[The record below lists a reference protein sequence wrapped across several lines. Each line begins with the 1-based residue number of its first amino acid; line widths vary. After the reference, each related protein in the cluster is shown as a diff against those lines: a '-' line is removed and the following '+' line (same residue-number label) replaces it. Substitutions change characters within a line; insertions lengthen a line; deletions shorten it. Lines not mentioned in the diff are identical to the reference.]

1 MELALVAIVLFALL
15 MFTRRRLAAV
25 ETRARSLKDSVEML
39 ELKLRVQAEQQQSR
53 FAALENALRSLAGV
67 DAEPNAVSAA
77 EAAGQASARAQ
88 AGPWDAAHSNA
99 PSARELGAPARS
111 TAGSF
116 TTATAFDPSAATGAG
131 AAADRRGLPLTAASP
146 GKPFTLGSSDAF
158 QGASPVPG
166 SSAAAG
172 PGVPA
177 GAPPVA
183 GAPAGPL
190 LSAAT
195 TVAGAPAAAGLG
207 GGGRPPGPP
216 SPGQPASPAPRDP
229 ILVAIEFLR
238 ELVFGGN
245 TVVRAG
251 IVVLLVGVVLLLR
264 WATEHALF
272 PIELRL
278 AGAAVLAIVL
288 CVIGYRQRDSRPG
301 FSRTLQGGGI
311 AALYLVVFF
320 AFRTYSLLPAPLAF
334 ALLVGIAL
342 CSGILAVAQNST
354 SLILIAQAFG
364 FLAPLLASTGKGSHV
379 ALFSYYLL
387 LNLVVAGVAWF
398 KAWRSLNLLGFAFT
412 FGIASA
418 WGVLRYE
425 PRHFATTEPFLIAFF
440 LLYVAVPVLFAL
452 RHPGSARGWV
462 DGSLVFGTPLATL
475 ALQWALVH
483 DRPFAMAYSALAMGA
498 LYVGLVFWIRRR
510 APDRLAALG
519 EAFLP
524 IGVGFATLA
533 IPYGLDDHNLT
544 GAAWAIEGAGLYWV
558 GIRQNRWLS
567 RLAGFALQFI
577 AGAAL
582 ALDPVRPDGGLPMLN
597 TWFLAGSMLG
607 VSSLFVA
614 AQSYGARAKL
624 AREWQLVQVLI
635 PWGLLFVLGAGFGEI
650 DAHVALDVRPGAQ
663 IAWLGA
669 VALVLELVAG
679 SRAWQPG
686 RYPGL
691 LLWIAMIGLLGRHHY
706 DYDVQPFARGGY
718 IGWPVYAVAMGLI
731 LRRFVPQAHALV
743 RYAHPA
749 ALWLW
754 SAFCVSLAE
763 QLVADAAGMDRSYV
777 VAASLATLV
786 AIVLGVLTLAQRSS
800 WPVGREPMLYVR
812 IGLGGVVAVLSLRIL
827 QASLSQPGSNAP
839 IAYLP
844 LVNALDLSLVL
855 AFAAIFVWIRR
866 GADTIPVTEHAESES
881 AKPLVPAE
889 VRWLASIALAALAFV
904 FWNGIV
910 ARTVHHYAGVQFSVD
925 ALWDSAAL
933 QVALSL
939 SWTLIALAL
948 MITAHRR
955 RVRPAWWTGAGLLA
969 IVVAKLFLLDLAE
982 LSAGAKI
989 GTFIGVGLLLLLIGA
1004 LAPVPPAAAVAAP
1017 PDPEPDPAP
1026 TPSHG
1031 PEAPT

>member
-1 MELALVAIVLFALL
+1 VELALVAIVLFAML

-39 ELKLRVQAEQQQSR
+39 ELKLRLQAEQQQSR
-53 FAALENALRSLAGV
+53 FAAIENALNALPG
-67 DAEPNAVSAA
+67 DAT
-77 EAAGQASARAQ
+77 EAALAQ
-88 AGPWDAAHSNA
+88 AGPWDAA
-99 PSARELGAPARS
+99 RS
-111 TAGSF
+111 TAP
-116 TTATAFDPSAATGAG
+116 TAEDPSAPLQSTSASFAG
-131 AAADRRGLPLTAASP
+131 ATTLIPSDATIGDRRGLPLTAASP
-146 GKPFTLGSSDAF
+146 ADRSTIGRSPDFA
-158 QGASPVPG
+158 GASPLPGTSASAGFAGAAPGVPAG
-166 SSAAAG
+166 SQLAAASAAAAAG
-172 PGVPA
+172 PG
-177 GAPPVA
+177 
-183 GAPAGPL
+183 
-190 LSAAT
+190 SA
-195 TVAGAPAAAGLG
+195 G

-216 SPGQPASPAPRDP
+216 SPAQPASPAPPDP

-238 ELVFGGN
+238 ELVLGGN

-264 WATEHALF
+264 WASEHALF

-278 AGAAVLAIVL
+278 AGAAVLAIAL
-288 CVIGYRQRDSRPG
+288 CVVGFSQRNARPG

-320 AFRTYSLLPAPLAF
+320 AFRTYELLPAPLAF

-342 CSGILAVAQNST
+342 CSGILAVVQNST
-354 SLILIAQAFG
+354 SLIFIAQAFG

-425 PRHFATTEPFLIAFF
+425 PQNFATTEPFLIAFF
-440 LLYVAVPVLFAL
+440 LLYVAIPVLFAL
-452 RHPGSARGWV
+452 RHPGSRRGWV
-462 DGSLVFGTPLATL
+462 DGSLVFGTPLAAL

-498 LYVGLVFWIRRR
+498 LYVGLVLFIRRR

-558 GIRQNRWLS
+558 GVRQNRWLS
-567 RLAGFALQFI
+567 RVAGFALQFI

-582 ALDPVRPDGGLPMLN
+582 ALDPERPDGALPMLN
-597 TWFLAGSMLG
+597 TWFLAGTMLG

-614 AQSYGARAKL
+614 AQSYAARAKL
-624 AREWQLVQVLI
+624 GREWRLVQVLI

-650 DAHVALDVRPGAQ
+650 TAHVPLDLRPGAVV
-663 IAWLGA
+663 AWLGA
-669 VALVLELVAG
+669 VALGLELVAG
-679 SRAWQPG
+679 ALAWQPG

-706 DYDVQPFARGGY
+706 DLDVQPFARGGF
-718 IGWPVYAVAMGLI
+718 IGWPLYAAAMGLI
-731 LRRFVPQAHALV
+731 LRRFVPQAHAFV
-743 RYAHPA
+743 RYAHPT

-754 SAFCVSLAE
+754 TAFGVSLAE
-763 QLVADAAGMDRSYV
+763 HLVSDAAGMDRSYV

-786 AIVLGVLTLAQRSS
+786 AIVLSVLALAPRPS
-800 WPVGREPMLYVR
+800 WPVGHEPMLYVR
-812 IGLGGVVAVLSLRIL
+812 FGLGGVVVVLLLRIL
-827 QASLSQPGSNAP
+827 YASLTQPGSNAP

-844 LVNALDLSLVL
+844 LANALDASLLL
-855 AFAAIFVWIRR
+855 ALVAIFAWIRR
-866 GADTIPVTEHAESES
+866 GSDPIPGIEHAESAQPLLP
-881 AKPLVPAE
+881 AKL
-889 VRWLASIALAALAFV
+889 RKLASIALAAVAFV
-904 FWNGIV
+904 FWNGLI
-910 ARTVHHYAGVQFSVD
+910 ARTVHHYAGVPFWPD
-925 ALWDSAAL
+925 ALWSSVAL

-948 MITAHRR
+948 MIGGHRR
-955 RVRPAWWTGAGLLA
+955 RLRPAWWTGAALLA

-989 GTFIGVGLLLLLIGA
+989 GTFLGVGLLLLLIGA
-1004 LAPVPPAAAVAAP
+1004 LAPVPPPAAVAAP
-1017 PDPEPDPAP
+1017 PDPEPEPAP
-1026 TPSHG
+1026 RPSHR